1 MWLDDLREAMEVIDP
16 RYFYTA
22 CFTRIY
28 PSGDKIIFE
37 ASTFKLVY
45 SVKTGSYYST
55 SIN

>member
-1 MWLDDLREAMEVIDP
+1 MWLDDLREALEVIDP

-37 ASTFKLVY
+37 ASTFKLIY
-45 SVKTGSYYST
+45 SVKTGTYYPT
-55 SIN
+55 T